1 MDRRLADAVAAP
13 WYGGMTVTITI
24 TITIA
29 ARTRPATCSRIARV
43 S

>member
-24 TITIA
+24 TIA